1 MIPAHPT
8 LLASTSKSSSFQTG
22 GPLKRSVIIVLSQRG
37 QPVQE
42 QPVALEEAQG
52 AVENVEQ
59 GEGIVGVLRL
69 VCQPLDQ
76 ALLLVDVL
84 FRSANALLADGSR
97 STVRPPRLL
106 QWRRPCAAP
115 CRPLSALSADHG
127 VYGEWPSRDRPALE
141 EQVGLLFGW
150 KPKDFLAWLVS
161 NPNGPDPE
169 EQEENLRRALVWAQ
183 NPRQAA
189 ALVLNKVYNR
199 MRNQLAAL

>member
-1 MIPAHPT
+1 
-8 LLASTSKSSSFQTG
+8 
-22 GPLKRSVIIVLSQRG
+22 
-37 QPVQE
+37 
-42 QPVALEEAQG
+42 
-52 AVENVEQ
+52 
-59 GEGIVGVLRL
+59 
-69 VCQPLDQ
+69 
-76 ALLLVDVL
+76 
-84 FRSANALLADGSR
+84 
-97 STVRPPRLL
+97 
-106 QWRRPCAAP
+106 
-115 CRPLSALSADHG
+115 